1 MQVYPSGNYI
11 PIVISSPN
19 YTSLSSMT
27 AIFLTICLMVVL
39 QPSRYSIFHGRDT
52 PYLTQFFMMEL
63 PPVSVSILK
72 PLLGV
77 IGTIPLKL

>member
-19 YTSLSSMT
+19 YTSLSSMA

-39 QPSRYSIFHGRDT
+39 QLSRYSVFHGRDT
-52 PYLTQFFMMEL
+52 P
-63 PPVSVSILK
+63 V
-72 PLLGV
+72 
-77 IGTIPLKL
+77 